1 MCSVASHREWPK
13 NSDGP
18 DESDL
23 DTIDSDDS
31 DGSDDPDNPAAAS
44 PEKLQG
50 DSSGAQSLIP
60 SADRRAT
67 LRMRL
72 THRMNLIGVE
82 VSEEG
87 AVLGTEPERSKPL
100 RVDLHVQILT
110 S

>member
-1 MCSVASHREWPK
+1 M
-13 NSDGP
+13 
-18 DESDL
+18 

-31 DGSDDPDNPAAAS
+31 DGSDDPDDPATAS
-44 PEKLQG
+44 PEEFQG

-60 SADRRAT
+60 SADPRAT

-72 THRMNLIGVE
+72 THRINLICVE

-87 AVLGTEPERSKPL
+87 TVLGTEHERSKLL